1 EKIVELKRK
10 EAEKLG
16 YEGHPYNALMDLYE
30 EGLTTLDVDRIFPL
44 LVSNLKRILHHII
57 SSKSFPTNHVL
68 ENVPYDEESMRRVN
82 QEILRLLGMPEKTF
96 RMDVSSHPFSINL
109 SMDDVR
115 ITTTYEGR
123 NFKETIFSVIH
134 ECGHALYTLQI
145 DPSMDYTPLAG
156 APSAGLD
163 ESQSRFLENF
173 LGRSRAFT
181 NLLHPILKRNLPF
194 ISEYSEDD
202 IYRYFNLVRPSPTR
216 EADEVTYNFH
226 IFLRY
231 ELEKKLLSGEVEV
244 SDLPT
249 IWDDMMDEYVGVRP
263 KNMAEGVL
271 QDVHWSWG
279 HFGYFPTYTLG
290 NVIAATVFNRMKRA
304 LDFQDVIR
312 RGDMGPI
319 KMWLKENIHKWGAT
333 YSPKELQTKALGD
346 VYNPEYLVR
355 YLEEKYQA

>member
-1 EKIVELKRK
+1 
-10 EAEKLG
+10 
-16 YEGHPYNALMDLYE
+16 
-30 EGLTTLDVDRIFPL
+30 
-44 LVSNLKRILHHII
+44 
-57 SSKSFPTNHVL
+57 
-68 ENVPYDEESMRRVN
+68 
-82 QEILRLLGMPEKTF
+82 
-96 RMDVSSHPFSINL
+96 MDVSSHPFSINL